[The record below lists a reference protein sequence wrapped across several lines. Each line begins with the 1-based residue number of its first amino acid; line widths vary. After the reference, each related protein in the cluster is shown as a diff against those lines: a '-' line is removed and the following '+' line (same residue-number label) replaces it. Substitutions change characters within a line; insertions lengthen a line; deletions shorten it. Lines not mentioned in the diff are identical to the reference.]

1 MRFKKEFRDGDRFID
16 RRRAN
21 AGQTYGNIAQ
31 PFENRAKT
39 LREKSET
46 VSGKSKGN
54 IAKANELAD
63 KINRSGFFGRRGE
76 GVDTFGDVMRMRRY
90 NRLVGSAEEQKAAE
104 GDVAGRAGRQQKRA
118 GRLEDR
124 AGRMDRFGNFFRR
137 LQDRSIKS
145 QAKSD
150 QARAEFMASPRGQKK
165 AARQQRRR
173 DAMGR

>member
-21 AGQTYGNIAQ
+21 PGQTYGNMAQ

-39 LREKSET
+39 LRDKSGT
-46 VSGKSKGN
+46 VSGRSTEN
-54 IAKANELAD
+54 IRRANELMD
-63 KINRSGFFGRRGE
+63 KINREGFFGRRGA
-76 GVDTFGDVMRMRRY
+76 GVDTIGDVFRKRRFD
-90 NRLVGSAEEQKAAE
+90 RLVGSAEEREAAE
-104 GDVAGRAGRQQKRA
+104 GNVAGRAGRQKDRA
-118 GRLEDR
+118 ASLENR

-137 LQDRSIKS
+137 MQDRSIKA

-173 DAMGR
+173 DARG

>member
-21 AGQTYGNIAQ
+21 PGQTYGNMAQ

-39 LREKSET
+39 LREKSGK
-46 VSGKSKGN
+46 VSGRAALN
-54 IAKANELAD
+54 IEKANELAD

-90 NRLVGSAEEQKAAE
+90 NRLVGSAEDQADA
-104 GDVAGRAGRQQKRA
+104 GGVAGRAGRQQKRA
-118 GRLEDR
+118 GRLENR
-124 AGRMDRFGNFFRR
+124 AGRMDRFGNFFRKM
-137 LQDRSIKS
+137 QDRSIKS

-173 DAMGR
+173 DARG